1 VDCYCFSYFLGIVMK
16 FCGCKRCR
24 ENGEVNPYEQFEIY
38 LAQQEDEKQKEFQST
53 LGKIFSVQELS
64 DMETKFN
71 PPTAISLATRINF
84 WYGLGGNI

>member
-1 VDCYCFSYFLGIVMK
+1 MK

-64 DMETKFN
+64 SMEERFV
-71 PPTAISLATRINF
+71 PPTVDVIVSRINF